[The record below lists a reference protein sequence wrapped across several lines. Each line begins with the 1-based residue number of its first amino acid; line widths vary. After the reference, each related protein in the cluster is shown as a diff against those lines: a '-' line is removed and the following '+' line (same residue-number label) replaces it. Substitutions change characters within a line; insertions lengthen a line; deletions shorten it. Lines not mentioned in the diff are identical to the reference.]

1 MNDSSELSINSSYTK
16 IKTQIDESLF
26 LSKNGNTFDLQN
38 SLNHLYMNF
47 NQRGSGSLIIDLP
60 NKIKLGECF
69 VLMLQY
75 DWTGDKDIREVWAE
89 NAFFCI
95 IGDYTTNME
104 TSTNLTLLFKLLH
117 YENGGLDSIIK
128 NTRHLKIQP
137 EILRN
142 YLNLFALQLLK
153 LLNHQTELPK
163 SFMEEYVN
171 IINKED
177 FDYKKFGKTSH
188 DILEI
193 YYQIQKTLSIW

>member
-1 MNDSSELSINSSYTK
+1 
-16 IKTQIDESLF
+16 
-26 LSKNGNTFDLQN
+26 
-38 SLNHLYMNF
+38 MNF
-47 NQRGSGSLIIDLP
+47 NQRGSGSLIIDFP

-75 DWTGDKDIREVWAE
+75 DWTGDKEIREVWAE

-95 IGDYTTNME
+95 IDDYIRKLE
-104 TSTNLTLLFKLLH
+104 TPANLSLLFKLLH
-117 YENGGLDSIIK
+117 YENGGLNTIMK
-128 NTRHLKIQP
+128 QTRHLSTQP

-142 YLNLFALQLLK
+142 YLNLFALELLE

-171 IINKED
+171 TINKED
-177 FDYKKFGKTSH
+177 FDFKKFAKTND

-193 YYQIQKTLSIW
+193 YYQIQKTLFAW